1 MCAAFLHCSSLMLYI
16 VIHWNMKGVAN
27 ILKSVMIYISLTVS
41 TIYSIVITEERYI
54 IRYTYK
60 VWRYISLYFVFRTAD
75 TPITMTNSV
84 IVFTPMWLACTWQM
98 KEDFRR
104 ILVQIIIT
112 LAFSFRLYEELITVF
127 FYVKF
132 VYGYAIKQLV
142 YVLLVNYVHI
152 YCSQNI
158 ISWVLSSQI
167 LLGRSALQR
176 LRKNPPR
183 YCCSHDIFPLF
194 TLRHIITI
202 TYRMSVLILHCSC
215 PAAYL
220 VIHWIMKGVVYI
232 LKSVMIYIAHS
243 LSHNLYS
250 NKCEYIYI

>member
-1 MCAAFLHCSSLMLYI
+1 MCGIFALFFLNAIHRNSLKYDRCG
-16 VIHWNMKGVAN
+16 KYPQ
-27 ILKSVMIYISLTVS
+27 KCDDIYISLTVS

-84 IVFTPMWLACTWQM
+84 IVFTPMWLACTWQI

-132 VYGYAIKQLV
+132 VNGYAIKQLV

-152 YCSQNI
+152 YI
-158 ISWVLSSQI
+158 VRKTSSR
-167 LLGRSALQR
+167 GCY
-176 LRKNPPR
+176 PP
-183 YCCSHDIFPLF
+183 
-194 TLRHIITI
+194 
-202 TYRMSVLILHCSC
+202 
-215 PAAYL
+215 
-220 VIHWIMKGVVYI
+220 
-232 LKSVMIYIAHS
+232 KSFSGAPW
-243 LSHNLYS
+243 
-250 NKCEYIYI
+250 